1 MDILSD
7 LNVVGKI
14 KVNSDGV
21 STTIG
26 KLCGMNGVITPF
38 VGSRDEQ
45 LTILSDGN
53 LSISSHGN
61 FSISSAWFSIS
72 SNVDSSISSY
82 GNLRISSSQGDIY
95 FDNLIYTKGLVIHGN
110 VSISTTEFFIQ
121 GKISS
126 STKNIEVLVPT
137 NCTRFVIY
145 KENIHGDLT
154 LDHPL
159 VTAYKDNKKVD
170 LDIELFIDDS
180 YKGVIGSMTACS
192 SDTNLYV
199 SML

>member
-45 LTILSDGN
+45 LTILSDRN
-53 LSISSHGN
+53 L
-61 FSISSAWFSIS
+61 SISSAWFSIS
-72 SNVDSSISSY
+72 SNVDSSISSH